1 MKEKEREKVELVLT
15 PGWSF
20 KLAPVAQRQN
30 VCVRM
35 CEQACVAVCVYV
47 CVCVCMCVR
56 ACRCARGRGQ
66 DMKIYVV

>member
-30 VCVRM
+30 VCVRV
-35 CEQACVAVCVYV
+35 CEQACVAVRVYV
-47 CVCVCMCVR
+47 GACVCVLVGAPEAEDR
-56 ACRCARGRGQ
+56 
-66 DMKIYVV
+66 I

>member
-30 VCVRM
+30 VCVRV
-35 CEQACVAVCVYV
+35 CEQACVYGCVYV
-47 CVCVCMCVR
+47 CACACVLVGAPEAEDR
-56 ACRCARGRGQ
+56 
-66 DMKIYVV
+66 I